1 MSTDGD
7 AGAADSRRLTAL
19 CLAVDRPTR
28 GDARKIGKVCCFD
41 PVTARLERPGI
52 EPESCDD
59 HGVTI
64 VPIVR
69 VTHER
74 LKEIGAVL
82 SLSESRVSRLLNSAL
97 FNLGEFMRTREEA

>member
-7 AGAADSRRLTAL
+7 AGAADRRRLTAL

-28 GDARKIGKVCCFD
+28 GDAGNIGKICCFD
-41 PVTARLERPGI
+41 SVTARVERPGI

-59 HGVTI
+59 HGMAV

-74 LKEIGAVL
+74 LKEIGV
-82 SLSESRVSRLLNSAL
+82 
-97 FNLGEFMRTREEA
+97 

>member
-7 AGAADSRRLTAL
+7 AGAADRRRLTAL

-28 GDARKIGKVCCFD
+28 GDARKVGKVCCFD
-41 PVTARLERPGI
+41 PVTARVERPGI

-59 HGVTI
+59 HGVAI

-74 LKEIGAVL
+74 LKEIGV
-82 SLSESRVSRLLNSAL
+82 
-97 FNLGEFMRTREEA
+97 